1 MIDMH
6 RKFKEDVEKKVF
18 DLRHRQTIQF
28 NMSRYDEAVIEG
40 KKQFSNLDLAREKAA
55 SIKHKTI
62 NRLDKYLIDFDS
74 NFTQRGGKV
83 FWAQNKREAVKEI
96 IRILTK
102 SRSKKVVKS
111 KSMIT
116 EEIELNEA
124 LLKSNIESI
133 ETDLGEYIVQLA
145 EQPPYH
151 IVTPAMHMSK
161 EDIAKLF
168 HEKFDISDESSPE
181 EITLFVRK
189 LLREKFINADAGITG
204 ANFLIADIGAVAI
217 TGNEGNAMLTFSM
230 PRIHIVVAGIE
241 KIIPSMEDL
250 QLFWPLLASHGTGQ
264 SMTVYNSIV
273 TGPRQDKESD
283 GPEEM
288 HVILI
293 DNNRTEI
300 LKQEK
305 QRRALSCIKCGAC
318 LNACPVYRNIGGHSY
333 GTTYSGPIGA
343 VITPFLK
350 GMKNYKHL
358 SFAST
363 LCGKC
368 TEVCPVNI
376 NLHEL
381 LLYNRN
387 EAVKK
392 KHITFNEKMVMTGWK
407 NIMKRRWVLDM
418 AGQRSKS
425 LAMNMFFKKSWGPGR
440 ALPEVQPKSFKELW
454 KEKNES

>member
-1 MIDMH
+1 MIDIH
-6 RKFKEDVEKKVF
+6 KKFKKDVEKKVF

-28 NMSRYDEAVIEG
+28 NISRYDEAVIEG
-40 KKQFSNLDLAREKAA
+40 KKQFSNLDLAKEKAA

-102 SRSKKVVKS
+102 SRAKKVVKS

-124 LLKSNIESI
+124 LLKSNIETI

-168 HEKFDISDESSPE
+168 HKKFDISDESSPE

-217 TGNEGNAMLTFSM
+217 TENEGNAMLTFSM
-230 PRIHIVVAGIE
+230 PRVHIVVAGIE

-250 QLFWPLLASHGTGQ
+250 HLFWPLLASHGTGQ

-273 TGPRQDKESD
+273 TGPRQDKEID

-318 LNACPVYRNIGGHSY
+318 LNACPVYRNIGGHAY

-343 VITPFLK
+343 VITPFLR
-350 GMKNYKHL
+350 GMKNFKHL

-387 EAVKK
+387 EAVRSKQV
-392 KHITFNEKMVMTGWK
+392 TLNEKMVMWGLK
-407 NIMKRRWVLDM
+407 NVMKRRWLLDLP
-418 AGQRSKS
+418 GQRLKKF
-425 LAMNMFFKKSWGPGR
+425 AMTMFFKKSWGPGR
-440 ALPEVQPKSFKELW
+440 AFPEIQPKTFKELW
-454 KEKNES
+454 KEENES

>member
-1 MIDMH
+1 
-6 RKFKEDVEKKVF
+6 
-18 DLRHRQTIQF
+18 
-28 NMSRYDEAVIEG
+28 
-40 KKQFSNLDLAREKAA
+40 
-55 SIKHKTI
+55 
-62 NRLDKYLIDFDS
+62 
-74 NFTQRGGKV
+74 
-83 FWAQNKREAVKEI
+83 
-96 IRILTK
+96 
-102 SRSKKVVKS
+102 
-111 KSMIT
+111 
-116 EEIELNEA
+116 
-124 LLKSNIESI
+124 
-133 ETDLGEYIVQLA
+133 
-145 EQPPYH
+145 
-151 IVTPAMHMSK
+151 AMHMSK

-217 TGNEGNAMLTFSM
+217 TENEGNAMLTFSM

-250 QLFWPLLASHGTGQ
+250 HLFWPLLASHGTGQ
-264 SMTVYNSIV
+264 GMTVYNSIV
-273 TGPRQDKESD
+273 TGPRQDKETD

-343 VITPFLK
+343 VITPFLR
-350 GMKNYKHL
+350 GMKNFKHL

-387 EAVKK
+387 EAIRSKQV
-392 KHITFNEKMVMTGWK
+392 TFNEKVVMSGLK
-407 NIMKRRWVLDM
+407 NVMQRRWLLDLP
-418 AGQRSKS
+418 GQRSKKF
-425 LAMNMFFKKSWGPGR
+425 AMNMFFKKSWGPGR
-440 ALPEVQPKSFKELW
+440 TLPEVQPKTFKELW
-454 KEKNES
+454 KEENEG